1 MLKERFGSI
10 DYEQEKQDV
19 LPFITDPGKISLWG
33 SSFFQTITENLNSN
47 DWHIG
52 INIAYISIERV
63 FCCYKNRTLCIQQ
76 EYPLGEGDEG
86 ENQ

>member
-33 SSFFQTITENLNSN
+33 SSFFQAITENLNSS
-47 DWHIG
+47 D
-52 INIAYISIERV
+52 
-63 FCCYKNRTLCIQQ
+63 
-76 EYPLGEGDEG
+76 
-86 ENQ
+86 